1 LLWRLFGTR
10 LPDDSEPRL
19 WRECEPLAAVVIDL
33 LPSYRCQGGMGQSQL
48 LEGFDRGEVAQ
59 VMRWHAI
66 EDERDAW
73 ESIAYCERAIRDV
86 RFAQRQSA
94 QDGTEKPVEQLAAR
108 FGF

>member
-1 LLWRLFGTR
+1 MG
-10 LPDDSEPRL
+10 
-19 WRECEPLAAVVIDL
+19 
-33 LPSYRCQGGMGQSQL
+33 PSHL

-73 ESIAYCERAIRDV
+73 DVVAHCERAIADARYQ
-86 RFAQRQSA
+86 QRQSA
-94 QDGTEKPVEQLAAR
+94 DDNQAKTPDQIASM

>member
-1 LLWRLFGTR
+1 V
-10 LPDDSEPRL
+10 PRL
-19 WRECEPLAAVVIDL
+19 WPEHQAMAALLIDS
-33 LPSYRCQGGMGQSQL
+33 LPSYRVAGGMGQTHL

-73 ESIAYCERAIRDV
+73 DVVAYCERAIADARYQ
-86 RFAQRQSA
+86 QRQSA
-94 QDGTEKPVEQLAAR
+94 DDKQAKTPEQIASI